1 MARPLVLPRCAK
13 PKPSL
18 PSHYYEGFLEKKGPL
33 EKDYKK
39 FWTGLRGLA
48 LYFYNTNR
56 DTQVGSSGGWFLS
69 SAMCVFLFQVEN
81 LESREMWKG
90 FILTVVELKVPS
102 SLTLLPGHI
111 YMMSEAL
118 DKEQEPFS
126 SPSCFYK
133 VSRTEAQ
140 VLLEKNEDSGNMLL
154 RPGGDG
160 KSVSVTT
167 RQVVNGNVALKHY
180 RVNQLGQEYIVDVEQ
195 PYRCSSL
202 AGVVDYFVSNTN
214 KALVPLCLDES
225 YAGTLGGLSARR
237 SASVPAAG
245 RGRGFVAG
253 VKLPPPY
260 RHRLPTTLPPVPAV
274 SPSVPPAPSPEPEN
288 VYEEEEEDQEEQTYV
303 NDAGKSRSL
312 GAVSLAQGWLCQSL

>member
-1 MARPLVLPRCAK
+1 
-13 PKPSL
+13 
-18 PSHYYEGFLEKKGPL
+18 
-33 EKDYKK
+33 
-39 FWTGLRGLA
+39 
-48 LYFYNTNR
+48 NTNR

-118 DKEQEPFS
+118 DKEQERRSKLAFS

-167 RQVVNGNVALKHY
+167 RQVAQVCPTHERGLSRSFSNF
-180 RVNQLGQEYIVDVEQ
+180 Q
-195 PYRCSSL
+195 YRCSSL

-245 RGRGFVAG
+245 RGRGKGHVG
-253 VKLPPPY
+253 MG
-260 RHRLPTTLPPVPAV
+260 
-274 SPSVPPAPSPEPEN
+274 EG
-288 VYEEEEEDQEEQTYV
+288 DQGCVCT
-303 NDAGKSRSL
+303 
-312 GAVSLAQGWLCQSL
+312 

>member
-56 DTQVGSSGGWFLS
+56 DTQYVETIDLTDFVSLTEE
-69 SAMCVFLFQVEN
+69 SATAGEGLRFSLKLRNGEVKLKVEN

-118 DKEQEPFS
+118 DKEQERRSKLAFS

-225 YAGTLGGLSARR
+225 Y
-237 SASVPAAG
+237 
-245 RGRGFVAG
+245 
-253 VKLPPPY
+253 LPPPY